1 MAKDKV
7 LFFCAHPDDE
17 SFGAGGTIA
26 KYIKDGKQVMVV
38 TFSYGEASHAWLKK
52 RVTRDIRKKELANAM
67 KLMGYQKHTNLGL
80 TEGKF
85 LEDAEQKNIKEE
97 IIKIINKFKPSKIF
111 THTSGDRDPNG
122 DHCTV
127 NKIVMNALEKIEY
140 GGDVYGFG
148 VWNLFSFKKMDYPQL
163 FVDITD
169 TFGIKLEALKQYSS
183 QWSSMSLLIWG
194 VYVRAIGNGLTHGVR
209 YAERFYKIK

>member
-1 MAKDKV
+1 MAKNKV
-7 LFFCAHPDDE
+7 IFFCAHPDDE
-17 SFGAGGTIA
+17 TFGAGGTIA
-26 KYIKDGKQVMVV
+26 KYIKEGKQIMVV
-38 TFSYGEASHAWLKK
+38 TFSYGEASHAWIKK

-67 KLMGYQKHTNLGL
+67 KIMGYQKHMNLGL

-85 LEDAEQKNIKEE
+85 LEEAEQKNIKEE
-97 IIKIINKFKPSKIF
+97 IIKIINEFKPSKIF
-111 THTSGDRDPNG
+111 THSLEDRDPNG
-122 DHCTV
+122 DHGCV
-127 NKIVMNALEKIEY
+127 NKIVMNTLEKMEY
-140 GGDVYGFG
+140 DGDVYGFG
-148 VWNLFSFKKMDYPQL
+148 VWNLFSFKKNDYPQL

-169 TFGIKLEALKQYSS
+169 TFGIKLEALRQYSS

>member
-26 KYIKDGKQVMVV
+26 KYIKEGKQVMVV

-67 KLMGYQKHTNLGL
+67 KILGYQKHMNLGL
-80 TEGKF
+80 KEGKF
-85 LEDAEQKNIKEE
+85 IEEAGQKNTKLEL
-97 IIKIINKFKPSKIF
+97 IKIIKGFKPSKIF
-111 THTSGDRDPNG
+111 THSSEDRDPGG
-122 DHCTV
+122 DHVAV
-127 NKIVMNALEKIEY
+127 NKIVMDVLEEMEY
-140 GGDVYGFG
+140 DGDVYGFG
-148 VWNLFSFKKMDYPQL
+148 VWNPFSFRKIDYPQL

-169 TFGIKLEALKQYSS
+169 TFGIKLEALRQYLS
-183 QWSSMSLLIWG
+183 QWSSMLTLLWS
-194 VYVRAIGNGLTHGVR
+194 VYVRAFLNGLTHGVR
-209 YAERFYKIK
+209 YAERFYKLK